1 MERLDL
7 SQEEDDLRA
16 KEFLTQY
23 FKDKVK
29 NRYKGRILFLGW
41 EDHEHGVY
49 KIRITNK
56 DDSSEGITC
65 YMNLFSTNIHVYQY
79 LFENK
84 HFRYDRIEKGEVH
97 FIRQSD
103 EEDIVFFKREDNPVL
118 FKQYKNYNAQ
128 VEIWMSS
135 LEDWVPADTL
145 DFAQMYMDSYLE
157 ATERDWQ

>member
-7 SQEEDDLRA
+7 TQEEDDHRA
-16 KEFLTQY
+16 KEFLSQH
-23 FKDKVK
+23 FKSDK
-29 NRYKGRILFLGW
+29 NYRIDFLGW

-49 KIRITNK
+49 KISIANLNTS
-56 DDSSEGITC
+56 DEGVLFYI
-65 YMNLFSTNIHVYQY
+65 NLFSTNIHIYQY

-84 HFRYDRIEKGEVH
+84 HFRYDRIEKDEVY

-103 EEDIVFFKREDNPVL
+103 YEDIVFFKREDNPVL

-135 LEDWVPADTL
+135 LEDWVPADKHE
-145 DFAQMYMDSYLE
+145 FAQMYMDSYLE
-157 ATERDWQ
+157 EIEKGW

>member
-1 MERLDL
+1 MEKLDL
-7 SQEEDDLRA
+7 SQEEDDFRA
-16 KEFLTQY
+16 KEFLAQH
-23 FKDKVK
+23 FKSDK
-29 NRYKGRILFLGW
+29 NYRIDFLGW

-49 KIRITNK
+49 KIRIANLHTS
-56 DDSSEGITC
+56 DEGVPFFI
-65 YMNLFSTNIHVYQY
+65 NLFSANIRGYRY

-84 HFRYDRIEKGEVH
+84 HFRYDRIEKDEVH

-145 DFAQMYMDSYLE
+145 DFAQMYMDTYLDE
-157 ATERDWQ
+157 IEKDWQ

>member
-7 SQEEDDLRA
+7 TQEEDDLKA
-16 KEFLTQY
+16 KEFLTQF
-23 FKDKVK
+23 FKDKIG
-29 NRYKGRILFLGW
+29 NQLDGRILFLGW

-49 KIRITNK
+49 KICIMDQ
-56 DDSSEGITC
+56 DDSSEGVTC
-65 YMNLFSTNIHVYQY
+65 YMNLFSTNINIYRY

-84 HFRYDRIEKGEVH
+84 HFRYDRIENDEVH

-103 EEDIVFFKREDNPVL
+103 YEDIVFFKREDNPVL

-135 LEDWVPADTL
+135 LEDWVPADKHE
-145 DFAQMYMDSYLE
+145 FAQTYMDSYLE
-157 ATERDWQ
+157 EIERGWQ

>member
-7 SQEEDDLRA
+7 SQEEDDLRV
-16 KEFLTQY
+16 KEFLTQF

-29 NRYKGRILFLGW
+29 NRLDGRILFLGW

-49 KIRITNK
+49 KIRITDQN
-56 DDSSEGITC
+56 DSSEGVTC
-65 YMNLFSTNIHVYQY
+65 YVNLFSTNIHVYRY

-84 HFRYDRIEKGEVH
+84 HFRYDRIEKDEVH

-103 EEDIVFFKREDNPVL
+103 EEDIVFFKREDNPAL

-135 LEDWVPADTL
+135 TEDWVPADTL
-145 DFAQMYMDSYLE
+145 EFAQMYMDTYLDE
-157 ATERDWQ
+157 VEKDWQ